1 MPARTENGC
10 LWITH
15 SKYHYQWIG
24 SLPFAPFV
32 YWNVVTDDDI
42 IPVCTFGY
50 KNLKSAQQQIKKCI
64 VDVKEYR
71 LLHIESEEDHDVER
85 FKWAAMCVTLSKEN
99 PNPYM

>member
-24 SLPFAPFV
+24 GLPFAPFV

-50 KNLKSAQQQIKKCI
+50 KNLKSAQQQINKCI

-71 LLHIESEEDHDVER
+71 LLHIETKKEHDIQAEKCR
-85 FKWAAMCVTLSKEN
+85 QSCVNSSREN
-99 PNPYM
+99 PNPNL